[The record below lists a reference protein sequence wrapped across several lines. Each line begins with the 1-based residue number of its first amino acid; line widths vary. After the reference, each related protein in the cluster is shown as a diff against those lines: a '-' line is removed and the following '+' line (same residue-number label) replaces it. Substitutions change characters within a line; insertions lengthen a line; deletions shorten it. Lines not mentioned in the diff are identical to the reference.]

1 MDFRLKNGEKVRTT
15 TALKASATVIEAG
28 DLVAME
34 SESGCLIKGTAAS
47 TALAWCPNGA
57 ASGETELEVTV
68 GNDFTLVGDAENV
81 FALTQKG
88 TEVDL
93 VISSTKQLIDNNA
106 SSTDVLKISVGKDAG
121 VVGAEE
127 NVEVKIN
134 KPLF

>member
-1 MDFRLKNGEKVRTT
+1 MDFKKKDGEAIRTCK
-15 TALKASATVIEAG
+15 ALKASATVIEAG

-34 SESGCLIKGTAAS
+34 SESGCIVKGTAGS
-47 TALAWCPNGA
+47 VALAYCEKGA
-57 ASGETELEVTV
+57 PAGETEIEVSV
-68 GNDFTLVGDAENV
+68 GNKFTLTGDAENA

-106 SSTDVLKISVGKDAG
+106 SSTDVLKIDISKDAG
-121 VVGAEE
+121 TVGATTG
-127 NVEVKIN
+127 VVVRIN